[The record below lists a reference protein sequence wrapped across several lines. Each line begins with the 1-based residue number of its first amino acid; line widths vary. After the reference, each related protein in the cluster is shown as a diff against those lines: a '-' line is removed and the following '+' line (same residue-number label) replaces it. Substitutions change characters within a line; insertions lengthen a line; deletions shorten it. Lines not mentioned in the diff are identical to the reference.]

1 MAWHRWFFLKLGL
14 GSTIKNRQ
22 SMVLTTPP
30 VCSMVSLGIG
40 EVVRYFAKNSTGS
53 VAIGRFFGVS
63 YQGEAHS
70 PACQCVAQI
79 GAIPEGRLVI

>member
-1 MAWHRWFFLKLGL
+1 
-14 GSTIKNRQ
+14 
-22 SMVLTTPP
+22 
-30 VCSMVSLGIG
+30 MVSLGIG